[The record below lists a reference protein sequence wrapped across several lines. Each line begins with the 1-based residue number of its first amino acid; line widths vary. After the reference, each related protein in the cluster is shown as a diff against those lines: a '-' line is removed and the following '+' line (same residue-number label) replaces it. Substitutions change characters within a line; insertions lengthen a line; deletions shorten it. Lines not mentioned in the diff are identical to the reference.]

1 MGKSGEIGT
10 QKANYKKVLPNFEMI
25 STSKIREI
33 LLHIIKELFY
43 SSLLS
48 FLTFRISHCNIT
60 S

>member
-1 MGKSGEIGT
+1 MEIGT